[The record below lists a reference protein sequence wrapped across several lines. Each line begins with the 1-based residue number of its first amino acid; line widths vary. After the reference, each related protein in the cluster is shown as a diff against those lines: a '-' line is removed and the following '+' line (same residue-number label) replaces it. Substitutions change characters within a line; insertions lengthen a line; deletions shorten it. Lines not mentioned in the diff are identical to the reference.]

1 MNIAMTLIPTL
12 ALEEGLLGR
21 LERAF
26 RCQMLAT
33 RGAKGALPAE
43 LHACYHRRNDGSV
56 EQQVL
61 NLKV

>member
-1 MNIAMTLIPTL
+1 MNIVMTLIPTL

-33 RGAKGALPAE
+33 HGAKGALPAE
-43 LHACYHRRNDGSV
+43 LHACYYRRDGSV